1 MHWTDKNTRKQ
12 IQNDHSLIYQSESWF
27 NKSLPGGSESWT
39 HLDLPHLLFSMEKT
53 DLDFIGL
60 HTWKKFTPYAKH
72 NRTASVLLPN
82 LRQYSGSKH
91 FKAQWWHTDSE
102 PPVFNK
108 ELQWNLKTIHVHLR
122 NPPTI
127 ERYQHNLM
135 TVTILNQKE
144 ESSFDCLSLTA
155 VFKKI
160 RPLAPQITWTQ
171 LLALASFLTS
181 DQFSF
186 TSAPGWRIERT
197 LGYNIPLD
205 AKLRG
210 PNYSQEPLASK
221 PCKS

>member
-155 VFKKI
+155 VFKKNQATGSSDYMNTTASTSLIPHI
-160 RPLAPQITWTQ
+160 RPIFLYFSSRLENWKNPWLQYTAGRQ
-171 LLALASFLTS
+171 ASWSKL
-181 DQFSF
+181 F
-186 TSAPGWRIERT
+186 TGTTGIQAM
-197 LGYNIPLD
+197 
-205 AKLRG
+205 
-210 PNYSQEPLASK
+210 
-221 PCKS
+221 